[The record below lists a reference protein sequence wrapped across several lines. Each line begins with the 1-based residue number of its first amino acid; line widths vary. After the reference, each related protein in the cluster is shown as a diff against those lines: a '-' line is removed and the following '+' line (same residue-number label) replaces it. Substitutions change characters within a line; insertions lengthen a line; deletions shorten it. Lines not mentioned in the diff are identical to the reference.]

1 MKIALRST
9 AGCFAYD
16 TDSAGDTLTKLLGF
30 QETAHRKTAEGRLD
44 HSSRAL
50 AVTSMESTEENPPP
64 AAETHSENESSG
76 YARRLTLFDGV
87 MVVAGGIIG
96 AGIFQTP
103 AVVARK
109 VDTPMLIMLAWAIGG
124 GIALI
129 GALCFAELGAR
140 RPEAG
145 GGYVYLR
152 EAFGPLFGFLYGWKL
167 VFISSTGAIAALGI
181 VFANYTIDVVGL
193 ANVWT
198 TRMGIAVAAI
208 LFLSA
213 INYLGIEL
221 GSLTQNIFTVLKLGA
236 LSGLA
241 GTGLWL
247 GAGELTT
254 AEMAAQSVW
263 ATNGVW
269 GIIAAMGAAL
279 TPVLFSHGGWQH
291 VNHIAAEVKK
301 PNRNLPLSLLI
312 GVGIVVGTYL
322 LANYAYLYA
331 LGVDGLAGNDAPAT
345 AAMEVLI
352 GNTGGKLI
360 GIGVMISVFGILNL
374 IIMAAPRVTQAM
386 AEDGL
391 LFKPFARL
399 HSEYRTPTWALLFQA
414 AWSILLLLSGTFSQ
428 LLNYVVFGD
437 WILFALIVGTLFVY
451 RRQDAARE
459 QDPETYRMVGYPV
472 LPVVFIAAALFV
484 VASTVYSTI
493 QSNPE
498 NAVFGAGLI
507 LLGVPVYFAF
517 RARQETGSSS

>member
-1 MKIALRST
+1 MST
-9 AGCFAYD
+9 TDVEAPPES
-16 TDSAGDTLTKLLGF
+16 DSA
-30 QETAHRKTAEGRLD
+30 
-44 HSSRAL
+44 
-50 AVTSMESTEENPPP
+50 TE
-64 AAETHSENESSG
+64 AAG
-76 YARRLTLFDGV
+76 YERRLTLFDGI

-103 AVVARK
+103 AVVAEH
-109 VDTPMLIMLAWAIGG
+109 VDTPTLIMAAWAIGG
-124 GIALI
+124 AIALI

-152 EAFGPLFGFLYGWKL
+152 EAFSPVFGFLYGWKL

-193 ANVWT
+193 ANVWP

-213 INYLGIEL
+213 INYLGIRF
-221 GSLTQNIFTVLKLGA
+221 GSITQNIFTVLKLA
-236 LSGLA
+236 VLA
-241 GTGLWL
+241 GLVGAGLWL

-254 AEMAAQSVW
+254 AEAASQSVW
-263 ATNGVW
+263 ATSGTW
-269 GIIAAMGAAL
+269 GIIAAIGAAL

-291 VNHIAAEVKK
+291 MNHIAAEIKQ

-322 LANYAYLYA
+322 LTNYAFLYA

-345 AAMEVLI
+345 AAMEALV
-352 GNTGGKLI
+352 GDVGGKLI
-360 GIGVMISVFGILNL
+360 GIGVMVSVFGILNL

-386 AEDGL
+386 AEDDL
-391 LFKPFARL
+391 LFEPFARL
-399 HSEYRTPTWALLFQA
+399 HPEYRTPMWALLFQA
-414 AWSILLLLSGTFSQ
+414 CWSILLLLSGTFGQ

-451 RRQDAARE
+451 RRRDAATE
-459 QDPETYRMVGYPV
+459 GEPDSYRMIGYPV
-472 LPVVFIAAALFV
+472 LPVVFILASLFV
-484 VASTVYSTI
+484 VVSTVYSTI
-493 QSNPE
+493 QTNPE

-507 LLGVPVYFAF
+507 LLGIPVYYGFKRRG
-517 RARQETGSSS
+517 RADDETG

>member
-1 MKIALRST
+1 VST
-9 AGCFAYD
+9 
-16 TDSAGDTLTKLLGF
+16 TDVEGAPES
-30 QETAHRKTAEGRLD
+30 ETADGT
-44 HSSRAL
+44 
-50 AVTSMESTEENPPP
+50 ESP
-64 AAETHSENESSG
+64 G

-103 AVVARK
+103 AVVAEH
-109 VDTPMLIMLAWAIGG
+109 VDTPALIMAAWAIGG
-124 GIALI
+124 AIALI

-152 EAFGPLFGFLYGWKL
+152 EAFSPVFGFLYGWKL

-193 ANVWT
+193 ANVWP

-213 INYLGIEL
+213 INYFGIRF
-221 GSLTQNIFTVLKLGA
+221 GSLTQNIFTVLKLA
-236 LSGLA
+236 VLA
-241 GTGLWL
+241 GLVGAGLWL

-254 AEMAAQSVW
+254 AEAASQSVW
-263 ATNGVW
+263 ATGGTW
-269 GIIAAMGAAL
+269 GIIVAIGAAL

-291 VNHIAAEVKK
+291 MNHIAAEIKQ

-322 LANYAYLYA
+322 LTNYAFLYA
-331 LGVDGLAGNDAPAT
+331 LGVEGLAGNDAPAT
-345 AAMEVLI
+345 AAMEALV
-352 GNTGGKLI
+352 GDVGGKLI
-360 GIGVMISVFGILNL
+360 GIGVMVSVFGILNL

-386 AEDGL
+386 AEDEL
-391 LFKPFARL
+391 LFEPFARL
-399 HSEYRTPTWALLFQA
+399 HPEYRTPMWALLFQA
-414 AWSILLLLSGTFSQ
+414 VWSILLLFSGTFSQ

-451 RRQDAARE
+451 RRRDAATE
-459 QDPETYRMVGYPV
+459 GEPDSYRMIGYPV
-472 LPVVFIAAALFV
+472 LPVFFILASLFV
-484 VASTVYSTI
+484 VGSTVYSTV
-493 QSNPE
+493 QTNPE

-507 LLGVPVYFAF
+507 LLGIPVYYGFKRRGKAPH
-517 RARQETGSSS
+517 QSE

>member
-1 MKIALRST
+1 VNTTDVDESPDP
-9 AGCFAYD
+9 D
-16 TDSAGDTLTKLLGF
+16 T
-30 QETAHRKTAEGRLD
+30 
-44 HSSRAL
+44 
-50 AVTSMESTEENPPP
+50 
-64 AAETHSENESSG
+64 AAEADSSG
-76 YARRLTLFDGV
+76 YARRLTLFDGI

-103 AVVARK
+103 AVVAEH
-109 VDTPMLIMLAWAIGG
+109 VDTPTLIMAAWAIGG
-124 GIALI
+124 AIALI

-152 EAFGPLFGFLYGWKL
+152 EAFSPVFGFLYGWKL

-193 ANVWT
+193 ANVWP

-213 INYLGIEL
+213 INYFGIRF
-221 GSLTQNIFTVLKLGA
+221 GSITQNIFTVLKLA
-236 LSGLA
+236 VLA
-241 GTGLWL
+241 GLVGAGLWL

-254 AEMAAQSVW
+254 AEAASQSVW
-263 ATNGVW
+263 ATSGTW
-269 GIIAAMGAAL
+269 GIIAAIGAAL

-291 VNHIAAEVKK
+291 MNHIAAEIKQ

-322 LANYAYLYA
+322 LTNYAFLYA

-345 AAMEVLI
+345 AAMEALV
-352 GNTGGKLI
+352 GDVGGKLI
-360 GIGVMISVFGILNL
+360 GLGVMISVFGILNL

-386 AEDGL
+386 AEDDL
-391 LFKPFARL
+391 LFEPFARL
-399 HSEYRTPTWALLFQA
+399 HPEYRTPMWALLFQA
-414 AWSILLLLSGTFSQ
+414 GWSILLLLSGTFGQ

-437 WILFALIVGTLFVY
+437 WILFALIVSTLFVY
-451 RRQDAARE
+451 RRRDAAADRE
-459 QDPETYRMVGYPV
+459 PDSYRMIGYPV
-472 LPVVFIAAALFV
+472 LPVIFILASLFV
-484 VASTVYSTI
+484 VASTVYATV
-493 QSNPE
+493 QTNPE

-507 LLGVPVYFAF
+507 LLGIPVYYGFK
-517 RARQETGSSS
+517 RRGSTEDRTG

>member
-1 MKIALRST
+1 M
-9 AGCFAYD
+9 
-16 TDSAGDTLTKLLGF
+16 
-30 QETAHRKTAEGRLD
+30 ET
-44 HSSRAL
+44 
-50 AVTSMESTEENPPP
+50 TEEASPSTTD
-64 AAETHSENESSG
+64 ADSDEEASG
-76 YARRLTLFDGV
+76 YARRLTLFDGI

-103 AVVARK
+103 AVVAQE
-109 VDTPMLIMLAWAIGG
+109 VDTPTLIMLAWAIGG

-152 EAFGPLFGFLYGWKL
+152 EAFSPLFGFLYGWKL

-193 ANVWT
+193 ANVWP
-198 TRMGIAVAAI
+198 TRMGIAVTAI
-208 LFLSA
+208 LFLSG
-213 INYLGIEL
+213 INYFGIEF
-221 GSLTQNIFTVLKLGA
+221 GSLAQNIFTVLKLAA
-236 LSGLA
+236 LAGLV

-254 AEMAAQSVW
+254 AETAAESVW
-263 ATNGVW
+263 ATSGTW

-291 VNHIAAEVKK
+291 VNHIAAEIKE

-331 LGVDGLAGNDAPAT
+331 LGVEGLAGNDAPAT
-345 AAMEVLI
+345 AAMEALI
-352 GNTGGKLI
+352 GNAGGKLI
-360 GIGVMISVFGILNL
+360 GIGVMVSVFGILNL

-386 AEDGL
+386 AEDDL
-391 LFKPFARL
+391 LFEPFARL
-399 HSEYRTPTWALLFQA
+399 HPEYRTPMWAILFQA
-414 AWSILLLLSGTFSQ
+414 AWSLLLLFSGTFSQ

-437 WILFALIVGTLFVY
+437 WVLFALIVGTLFVY
-451 RRQDAARE
+451 RRRDARSDE
-459 QDPETYRMVGYPV
+459 EPSSYRMIGYPV
-472 LPVVFIAAALFV
+472 LPVVFIAASLFV

-493 QSNPE
+493 QANPE

-517 RARQETGSSS
+517 RARRETVPS